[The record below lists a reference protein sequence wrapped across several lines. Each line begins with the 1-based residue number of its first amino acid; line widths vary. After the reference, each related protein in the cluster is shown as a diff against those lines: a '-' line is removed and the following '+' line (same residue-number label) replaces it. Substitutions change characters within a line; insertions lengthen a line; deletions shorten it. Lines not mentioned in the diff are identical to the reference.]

1 MAEQAAKKPRKEM
14 KVLNKSRAYTRGVAA
29 SSEAS
34 ELCTHEIKT
43 TQEKRERGAKRA
55 RMVGAGE
62 KNCDGNE
69 RCEKR
74 SLMGK
79 YK

>member
-29 SSEAS
+29 SSEAG

-43 TQEKRERGAKRA
+43 TQEKR
-55 RMVGAGE
+55 
-62 KNCDGNE
+62 
-69 RCEKR
+69 KR
-74 SLMGK
+74 SGEGK
-79 YK
+79 NGRSRGEELRRKWKMWEKKSDG